1 MKAQTTMHVSHQL
14 PPGPAPLRLDNT
26 SDPRTLSLDGV
37 SAIALHFPKFSDGRA
52 FTQAH
57 WLRRRLGF
65 SGALIAT
72 GEVLI
77 DQLQQMQRCGFS
89 HAVLRADQDL
99 TAAQRLLELFSGF
112 YQGDALHPQPRFAQE
127 AQA

>member
-1 MKAQTTMHVSHQL
+1 
-14 PPGPAPLRLDNT
+14 LDNT

-65 SGALIAT
+65 TGALIAT
-72 GEVLI
+72 GDVLI

-89 HAVLRADQDL
+89 HAVLRADQDPV
-99 TAAQRLLELFSGF
+99 AAQRLLGLFSAF
-112 YQGDALHPQPRFAQE
+112 YQGDAIQPQPRFAQE